1 MKLNEK
7 LTGFLNQKKN
17 LNDQNCIA
25 TKILKLAEEQ
35 GINID
40 LNDG

>member
-25 TKILKLAEEQ
+25 TLKEVKKIYIFNKL
-35 GINID
+35 
-40 LNDG
+40 